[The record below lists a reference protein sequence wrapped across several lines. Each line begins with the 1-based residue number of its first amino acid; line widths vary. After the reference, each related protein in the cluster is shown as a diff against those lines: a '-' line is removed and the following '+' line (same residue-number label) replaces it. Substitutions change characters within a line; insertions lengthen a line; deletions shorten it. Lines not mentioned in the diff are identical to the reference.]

1 MDVLKTA
8 IEPVTEPVTLDE
20 VKTFLSIDIDTE
32 DHDSLLLSLITAA
45 REAVESYTGV
55 SLVPS
60 DVIAEFD
67 SIYDVVE
74 LPYGP
79 VTELTTITDSE
90 GDTVTDYKTR
100 GVTGSFMRLAYASD
114 TFVQAT
120 YVTGYAVV
128 PEALKTAIKK
138 KIADDFEYPSSFDV
152 SSKGALL
159 KYPDDWKAQAAPYS
173 RKTW

>member
-100 GVTGSFMRLAYASD
+100 GVTGSFMRLAYASE

-120 YVTGYAVV
+120 YVTGYTVV

-138 KIADDFEYPSSFDV
+138 RVADDFEQRTGFTLTGQGLLQV
-152 SSKGALL
+152 S
-159 KYPDDWKAQAAPYS
+159 PNDWKAQAAPYS